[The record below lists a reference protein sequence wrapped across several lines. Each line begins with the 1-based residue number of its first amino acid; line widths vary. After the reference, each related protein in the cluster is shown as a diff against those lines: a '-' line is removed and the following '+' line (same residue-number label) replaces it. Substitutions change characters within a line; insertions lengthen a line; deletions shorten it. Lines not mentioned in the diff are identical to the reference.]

1 VTPSVELVIG
11 IALAAAAVYFV
22 LQPVLTP
29 SLQQAAAGAAEAAE
43 EIEDLEDDLSA
54 RTVALRALKE
64 IEFDRATGKLA
75 DQDYESLK
83 QQYTTVALD
92 ALREDETPRPP
103 RAAGTAAG
111 TAALPVAKPALT
123 CPTHGPRPERD
134 ATYCSE
140 CGRKLPNAS
149 GYCARCGT
157 ALPPGARFCARCGM
171 SVAA

>member
-1 VTPSVELVIG
+1 VTPSVELVLG
-11 IALAAAAVYFV
+11 IVLAAAAVYFV
-22 LQPVLTP
+22 LRPVLNPTP
-29 SLQQAAAGAAEAAE
+29 QQAAAGAAEAAE

-83 QQYTTVALD
+83 QQYTAVALD

-103 RAAGTAAG
+103 RAAGAA
-111 TAALPVAKPALT
+111 APPVAKSALA